1 MKLKEVYKEWLP
13 IKKRQVKGSTLC
25 CYQLIY
31 LNILKPKFGNTDV
44 ETMGKKVIQPFIY
57 ELLDSGKS
65 KKYCSDILIVM
76 KMLIRFA
83 SDELDI
89 IVPDTSWKITWPT
102 NHKISR
108 AKVER
113 YTPGE
118 YKKIVDYVINNP
130 SPRNLGILLT
140 ICTGMRIG
148 EICALLWE
156 DIDLDNRVI
165 HVNKTIERIYYPDNV
180 GSDKKKK
187 Q

>member
-1 MKLKEVYKEWLP
+1 
-13 IKKRQVKGSTLC
+13 
-25 CYQLIY
+25 
-31 LNILKPKFGNTDV
+31 
-44 ETMGKKVIQPFIY
+44 MGKKVIQPFIY

-118 YKKIVDYVINNP
+118 YKKN
-130 SPRNLGILLT
+130 SRL
-140 ICTGMRIG
+140 R
-148 EICALLWE
+148 
-156 DIDLDNRVI
+156 
-165 HVNKTIERIYYPDNV
+165 H
-180 GSDKKKK
+180 
-187 Q
+187 